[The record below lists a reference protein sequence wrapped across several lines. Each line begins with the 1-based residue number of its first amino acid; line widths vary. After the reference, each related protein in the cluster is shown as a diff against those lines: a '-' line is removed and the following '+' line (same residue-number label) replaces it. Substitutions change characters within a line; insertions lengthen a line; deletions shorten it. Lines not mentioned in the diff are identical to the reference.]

1 MSTNAFREARI
12 EADPN
17 LPTVTITREFDA
29 PPEKVFRAMTEPDL
43 VKRWLGPNV
52 TTMELDEWDARTGGN
67 FRYRALIDGNVVA
80 SFYGSFHELRPAERI
95 VQTFTFEGFPD
106 GVSLE
111 TMTFERLDGDRTRT
125 VGVSIVYSL
134 EDRDAMLASGME
146 VGINEGYA
154 KMDELLKEL

>member
-1 MSTNAFREARI
+1 MTMSAFREARI

-17 LPTVTITREFDA
+17 LPTITITRDFDA
-29 PPEKVFRAMTEPDL
+29 PPEKVFRAMTELDL
-43 VKRWLGPNV
+43 VKRWMGPNI
-52 TTMELDEWDARTGGN
+52 TTMEFDEWDARTGGC
-67 FRYRALIDGNVVA
+67 FRYKAFIDGNQVA
-80 SFYGSFHELRPAERI
+80 SFYGSFHEVRPSDRI

-111 TMTFERLDGDRTRT
+111 TMTLEPLEGGRTRV
-125 VGVSIVYSL
+125 VGVSIVYSM

-146 VGINEGYA
+146 VGIHEGYA